1 MRSHVLLLASLLVAA
16 AVGCTPSPTGQLEAN
31 KDLVRQFAEVTNAAD
46 WEALA
51 AMVTEDLTRHSTA
64 TAGPPVTSRE
74 EFIQLQKSFQ
84 ASFPNQRITVQQLVA
99 EGDRVAILGTYS
111 GTNTGPMGD
120 IPATGKSIESPFLG
134 IFRIESGKVA
144 ELWVEWDN
152 LAFLAQ
158 LGLYPPPPSGE

>member
-1 MRSHVLLLASLLVAA
+1 
-16 AVGCTPSPTGQLEAN
+16 
-31 KDLVRQFAEVTNAAD
+31 
-46 WEALA
+46 
-51 AMVTEDLTRHSTA
+51 
-64 TAGPPVTSRE
+64 
-74 EFIQLQKSFQ
+74 
-84 ASFPNQRITVQQLVA
+84 
-99 EGDRVAILGTYS
+99 VAILGTYS